1 MKYRIKGRRFLK
13 KYTAAFTTPA
23 YAVIADAQAV
33 VDGLCD
39 TPWQEVEDEVAQMA
53 YHTSEVV
60 DNATGTT
67 GLDMNVVIRNRLDAA
82 LWCAEHSGGRH
93 RAYANAAC
101 YVFEMP
107 EMAAYPNLTAV
118 KLRVTSD
125 PYNSTGV
132 RLAVHL
138 SDTLDIPVNCAE
150 AREGIANIEGVAKRE
165 ERKSS
170 DNKVYWYAATEKVT
184 ISVNPQQLKKYLFL
198 VVGLENYNV
207 SRGDWL
213 EGCAYISPVVEI
225 ETDGEVTGW
234 NENQVASTA
243 KGTEFVVR
251 KSGDWWEAT
260 DTEPNKDGFYHIPDK
275 YGRVIVG
282 YLAGDVY
289 APGWIV
295 EKKADETDASKI
307 ENTTLR
313 PIYADGG
320 RGSKNPVDGFIG
332 HKKTCGG
339 IHECYAAFYADK
351 MLRVYSEGYGQS
363 GSFWNEQ
370 GIPGFSVGRDIR
382 SNGSSYYYITRKKGL
397 LPFCMPKSFKA
408 KKIRI
413 TTEGDQMNRT
423 ENDARIKRN
432 VWLAKNNRLDDY
444 SELTLQRHELYT
456 ASLPKVGNYELVAS
470 IDGTVNDTGSEFE
483 ADIDL
488 TTTGPHTL
496 LLTCFIDI
504 TEFDLESQNEQNKG
518 SGLFDA
524 SVREFDNF
532 LIVDGEF
539 TGGWNPTITLLG

>member
-82 LWCAEHSGGRH
+82 LWCADHSGGRH

-107 EMAAYPNLTAV
+107 DMAAYPNLTAV

-150 AREGIANIEGVAKRE
+150 AREGIAHIEGVAKRE

-170 DNKVYWYAATEKVT
+170 DNKIYWYAATEKVT
-184 ISVNPQQLKKYLFL
+184 IAVSSQQLKKYLFL
-198 VVGLENYNV
+198 VVGVENYNV

-251 KSGDWWEAT
+251 KSGDRWEAT
-260 DTEPNKDGFYHIPDK
+260 DEREGKDGFYVFDNEYYSK
-275 YGRVIVG
+275 TS
-282 YLAGDVY
+282 YLATDMY

-295 EKKADETDASKI
+295 EKKAAETDTSKI
-307 ENTTLR
+307 ESTTLR
-313 PIYADGG
+313 PIYANGG

-332 HKKTCGG
+332 QKKTCGG
-339 IHECYAAFYADK
+339 IQECYAAFYADK
-351 MLRVYSEGYGQS
+351 MLPVRSEGYGPNGALS
-363 GSFWNEQ
+363 ENKLM
-370 GIPGFSVGRDIR
+370 PGFAVGRDKR
-382 SNGSSYYYITRKKGL
+382 NNGSSYYYITRKKGL
-397 LPFCMPKSFKA
+397 VPFCLPKSFRA
-408 KKIRI
+408 KKIRL
-413 TTEGDQMNRT
+413 TLGVENSDTRMGDYRL
-423 ENDARIKRN
+423 KRN
-432 VWLAKNNRLDDY
+432 VWLARNSRKDDY

-456 ASLPKVGNYELVAS
+456 ASLPKVGDYELLAS
-470 IDGTVNDTGSEFE
+470 IDDMVLSAGGEFE
-483 ADIDL
+483 TDIDL
-488 TTTGPHTL
+488 STSGPHTL

-518 SGLFDA
+518 TGYRDA
-524 SVREFDNF
+524 TVRELDNF
-532 LIVDGEF
+532 LCMDGEF
-539 TGGWNPTITLLG
+539 IGGWNPTITLLG

>member
-82 LWCAEHSGGRH
+82 LWCADHSGGRH

-107 EMAAYPNLTAV
+107 DMAAYPNLTAV

-150 AREGIANIEGVAKRE
+150 AREGIAHIEGVAKRE

-170 DNKVYWYAATEKVT
+170 DNKIYWYAATEKVT
-184 ISVNPQQLKKYLFL
+184 ISVSSQTLKKYLFL

-251 KSGDWWEAT
+251 KSGDRWEAT
-260 DTEPNKDGFYHIPDK
+260 DEWKGKDGFYVFNRDI
-275 YGRVIVG
+275 YNNIG
-282 YLAGDVY
+282 YLATDMY

-295 EKKADETDASKI
+295 EKKAADANPSEI
-307 ENTTLR
+307 ESTTLR
-313 PIYADGG
+313 PIYANGG

-339 IHECYAAFYADK
+339 IQECYAAFYTDK
-351 MLRVYSEGYGQS
+351 MLRVRSDGYDPS
-363 GSFWNEQ
+363 GALFDTET
-370 GIPGFSVGRDIR
+370 IPGFAVGRDKR
-382 SNGSSYYYITRKKGL
+382 NNGSSYYYITRKKGL
-397 LPFCMPKSFKA
+397 VPFCMPKSFRA
-408 KKIRI
+408 KKIRLSLGGSSYAG
-413 TTEGDQMNRT
+413 TA
-423 ENDARIKRN
+423 NDSRIKRN
-432 VWLAKNNRLDDY
+432 VWLARNSRKDDY
-444 SELTLQRHELYT
+444 SELILQKHELYT
-456 ASLPKVGNYELVAS
+456 ASLPKVGDYELLAS
-470 IDGTVNDTGSEFE
+470 IDDMVCSTGGEFE

-488 TTTGPHTL
+488 STPGPHTL

-504 TEFDLESQNEQNKG
+504 TEFDLESQDEQNKG
-518 SGLFDA
+518 NGHRDA
-524 SVREFDNF
+524 IVREFDNF
-532 LIVDGEF
+532 LIQDGEF
-539 TGGWNPTITLLG
+539 VGGWDPTITLLG